1 MTDFGRMATAVVAG
15 QSGTTTLVLE
25 KARLRVVGGPDKG
38 MEVIIESLP
47 LHIGTGADN
56 DLRLSD
62 PTVSSHHAAI
72 DLDMPRGFR
81 IRDLGSTNG
90 ILVDRYRLYD
100 AVLAPGMVLRLGAT
114 EIKVV
119 PSKERREVQLS
130 GRDHFGSLA
139 GGSVKMREL
148 YAILE
153 RVAQTDSTLL
163 IEGETG
169 TGKELAAES
178 VHAASPRAN
187 GQFVVFDCGAAP
199 PTLIEA
205 ELFGFERGA
214 FTGAVQAKSGLF
226 EEANGG
232 TIFLDEIGELDLA
245 LQPKLLRILERRE
258 VRRIGSTRTSN
269 VDVRVIAA
277 TNRSLE
283 AEVRAG
289 RFREDLLYRLAVVRV
304 RMPPL
309 RERREDIPM
318 LVDSLLERIPGG
330 RPQGG
335 LPAGT
340 VELLAA
346 HSWPGNVRELRNVV
360 ERLIAMPESLPFE
373 RELLAATTRSGPP
386 PVPGQVGS
394 TWSTLPLPEARR
406 RAVEAFERGYV
417 GEVLARCT
425 GNVTRAATEAGVSRQ
440 FLTRLIARY
449 RMRGD
454 GG

>member
-1 MTDFGRMATAVVAG
+1 MATAVVSGAA
-15 QSGTTTLVLE
+15 GTTTLVLE

-38 MEVIIESLP
+38 KEVVIESLP

-72 DLDMPRGFR
+72 DLDVPRGFR
-81 IRDLGSTNG
+81 IHDLGSTNG
-90 ILVDRYRLYD
+90 ILIDKYRVYD

-130 GRDHFGSLA
+130 GHDRFGSLV

-148 YAILE
+148 YAVLE

-178 VHAASPRAN
+178 VHAASRRGAA

-214 FTGAVQAKSGLF
+214 FTGAIQAKAGLF
-226 EEANGG
+226 EEADGG
-232 TIFLDEIGELDLA
+232 TIFLDEVGELDLA
-245 LQPKLLRILERRE
+245 LQPKLLRVLERRE
-258 VRRIGSTRTSN
+258 VRRIGSTRTQT

-309 RERREDIPM
+309 RERRDDIPM
-318 LVDSLLERIPGG
+318 LVDNLLERFPGG
-330 RPQGG
+330 RPAGG
-335 LPAGT
+335 LPAGS
-340 VELLAA
+340 VELLSA

-360 ERLIAMPESLPFE
+360 ERLIAMPDSAPFE
-373 RELLAATTRSGPP
+373 REFLAATAGAIGSE
-386 PVPGQVGS
+386 PGGLPAGTS
-394 TWSTLPLPEARR
+394 WSNLPLPDARR

-417 GEVLARCT
+417 TEVLARCG
-425 GNVTRAATEAGVSRQ
+425 GNVTRAATDAGVSRQ

-449 RMRGD
+449 RLRGE
-454 GG
+454 